1 MNDYALNKELIN
13 QVLHEILAEK
23 PTLLPASTACQCHF
37 LDPNKLRM
45 LLWKD
50 FKDGQETYILKIAE
64 QKFVG
69 ESRADRRGEVYW
81 KFRELYESKEV
92 KPLETK
98 PPSRPEPH
106 WTPCNPEKLEVNQ
119 PLYPAPNN
127 SNRLAKFQERQAK
140 AAQFQKASENNSYAN
155 NSEQPSPS

>member
-1 MNDYALNKELIN
+1 MNDYALNKELIH
-13 QVLHEILAEK
+13 QVLQEILAEK
-23 PTLLPASTACQCHF
+23 PTLLPVSPTCQCHF

-50 FKDGQETYILKIAE
+50 RKDGQETYILKIAE

-69 ESRADRRGEVYW
+69 EARSDRRGEVYW

-98 PPSRPEPH
+98 PPSREHH

-119 PLYPAPNN
+119 PLHSAPNN
-127 SNRLAKFQERQAK
+127 SDRLAKFQERQAK

-155 NSEQPSPS
+155 NSEQPSPN